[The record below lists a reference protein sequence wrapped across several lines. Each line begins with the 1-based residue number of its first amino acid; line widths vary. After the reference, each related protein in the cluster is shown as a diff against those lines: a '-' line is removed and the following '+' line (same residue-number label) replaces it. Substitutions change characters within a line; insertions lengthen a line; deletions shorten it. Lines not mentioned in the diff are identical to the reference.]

1 MKCDE
6 VMKRTVHCAGVTDT
20 VQSAARA
27 MRDRNV
33 GFLPVCEVDGR
44 VVGTLT
50 DRDIAIRLAA
60 EDGVASQCLVSDFM
74 SREVVA
80 CRPSDDLSTAEQ
92 LMATHRKS
100 RILVVDDD
108 GAISGVISLSDVVER
123 DTHARAAVTMRNV
136 ATREAHR

>member
-1 MKCDE
+1 MKCEE

-33 GFLPVCEVDGR
+33 GFLPVCEADGR

-50 DRDIAIRLAA
+50 DRDIAVRFAT
-60 EDGVASQCLVSDFM
+60 EDLKGTESLVGDFM
-74 SREVVA
+74 TREVVA
-80 CRPSDDLSTAEQ
+80 CRPSDDLAKAEQ

-100 RILVVDDD
+100 RILVIDD
-108 GAISGVISLSDVVER
+108 GGAVAGVISLSDVAER
-123 DTHARAAVTMRNV
+123 DSHARAALTLRNV
-136 ATREAHR
+136 AAREAQR